1 MFRYFILLLC
11 LFAIC
16 RTSTA
21 QEQEDYSP
29 IVHQFKTYF
38 NKHLTDS
45 IYQQWSES
53 AQLRVPKSQLD
64 TLLETKLYP
73 LGNIEAVSLL
83 KKASILSYY
92 KLSFKQASIKL
103 ILSAD
108 TNNKIETFLFQPYT
122 DADTLAVPS
131 IDSAQVSQIIA
142 DTISQKQFKKADN
155 AIDAL
160 IDSLA
165 IHYTALPNTA
175 GLAIGVI
182 ANGKKGY
189 YYYGETTHGNG
200 VLPDKETLFEIGSIS
215 KTFTALLLSHA
226 VLQGD
231 VKLDDPIIAYLPDS
245 IASNPDLKGITFQ
258 NLATHTSGLPR
269 MPGNFIPDEPLDPY
283 RDYDTEK
290 LYSYL
295 KNYKKHQQPDS
306 VYEYSNLGY
315 GIIGELLAHR
325 YKRSYNDLIT
335 EIICNPLGLHST
347 TAFPDDDQ
355 LSDFIPTYKKDGQV
369 TAHWHFQAL
378 SGAGALKSTIIDLLQ
393 YASAHLDMPKSALGK
408 AIALT
413 HKPSWLVSE
422 TQDLGLAWHI
432 NIENFQEIFWHNGGT
447 FGSSSFLAFIPE
459 KNIAVVVLA
468 NAAQT
473 VDDIGFTIIRKL
485 MNR

>member
-1 MFRYFILLLC
+1 MFRYFILILC

-16 RTSTA
+16 RISTA
-21 QEQEDYSP
+21 QEQENHTP
-29 IVHQFKTYF
+29 IVQQFKAYF

-53 AQLRVPKSQLD
+53 AKLRVPKSQLD

-73 LGNIEAVSLL
+73 LGNIETITLL
-83 KKASILSYY
+83 KQASILSYY
-92 KLSFKQASIKL
+92 KLDFKQASVKL
-103 ILSAD
+103 TLSAD

-122 DADTLAVPS
+122 DTDTLIHSP
-131 IDSAQVSQIIA
+131 IDSVGVDQSTA
-142 DTISQKQFKKADN
+142 DISSQKQFNKPDN
-155 AIDAL
+155 AIDSL

-165 IHYTALPNTA
+165 IHYTTQPTTA
-175 GLAIGVI
+175 GLAIGII
-182 ANGKKGY
+182 AHGKKGY
-189 YYYGETTHGNG
+189 YYYGETTQDNG

-226 VLQGD
+226 ALHGD
-231 VKLDDPIIAYLPDS
+231 VKLDDPIVAYLPDS
-245 IASNPDLKGITFQ
+245 IANNPDLKGITFQ

-269 MPGNFIPDEPLDPY
+269 LPNNLTPDEPLDPY

-290 LYSYL
+290 LFSYL

-315 GIIGELLAHR
+315 GIIGELLARR
-325 YKRSYNDLIT
+325 YNLSYNELIAK
-335 EIICNPLGLHST
+335 IICNPLGLNST
-347 TAFPDDDQ
+347 TEFPDNDQ
-355 LSDFIPTYKKDGQV
+355 LDNFIPTYNKDGHL

-378 SGAGALKSTIIDLLQ
+378 SGAGSLKSTVIDLLK
-393 YASAHLDMPKSALGK
+393 YASAHLDIPKNELGK

-432 NIENFQEIFWHNGGT
+432 NIENFQEIFWHNGAT

-468 NAAQT
+468 NAAQS
-473 VDDIGFTIIRKL
+473 VDDMGFTIIRKL
-485 MNR
+485 MGH

>member
-1 MFRYFILLLC
+1 
-11 LFAIC
+11 
-16 RTSTA
+16 
-21 QEQEDYSP
+21 
-29 IVHQFKTYF
+29 
-38 NKHLTDS
+38 
-45 IYQQWSES
+45 
-53 AQLRVPKSQLD
+53 VPKSQLD

-245 IASNPDLKGITFQ
+245 
-258 NLATHTSGLPR
+258 
-269 MPGNFIPDEPLDPY
+269 
-283 RDYDTEK
+283 
-290 LYSYL
+290 
-295 KNYKKHQQPDS
+295 
-306 VYEYSNLGY
+306 
-315 GIIGELLAHR
+315 
-325 YKRSYNDLIT
+325 
-335 EIICNPLGLHST
+335 
-347 TAFPDDDQ
+347 
-355 LSDFIPTYKKDGQV
+355 
-369 TAHWHFQAL
+369 
-378 SGAGALKSTIIDLLQ
+378 
-393 YASAHLDMPKSALGK
+393 
-408 AIALT
+408 
-413 HKPSWLVSE
+413 
-422 TQDLGLAWHI
+422 
-432 NIENFQEIFWHNGGT
+432 
-447 FGSSSFLAFIPE
+447 
-459 KNIAVVVLA
+459 
-468 NAAQT
+468 
-473 VDDIGFTIIRKL
+473 
-485 MNR
+485 